1 MKCRARNKLG
11 DKNYTDV
18 IFITPPSPNKNK
30 IYVSSMDTLDKFT
43 KIIHIQ
49 IHKKK
54 HKIFQKKSHFKH
66 NHFFDIIQIYGS
78 ISWHSRC

>member
-18 IFITPPSPNKNK
+18 IFITPPSLNKNK

-49 IHKKK
+49 IHKEQ